1 MASSG
6 TYAFAPDNAD
16 FIEEAFERC
25 LIDPATLVSRHF
37 KSATMSLNLL
47 FAHWAT
53 KGVRL
58 FQVDEQTQT
67 LTAALATYTPASGTL
82 AILEGIIRRSGIDT
96 AVQRVTR
103 DQYQMIP
110 DKVAQGLPTQVWL
123 DRAAGTYK
131 LWQVP
136 ENSTD
141 VFRYTRVR
149 RIQDAGTGQQTP
161 DLPIWWFE
169 ALASGLTEFLSE
181 KFAPQL
187 HAEKA
192 QLAAMRLADA
202 MSEDRERAD
211 TSFGIAVL

>member
-6 TYAFAPDNAD
+6 TYVFAPDNAD

-53 KGVRL
+53 KGVKL

-67 LTAALATYTPASGTL
+67 LTTALATYTAASGTL
-82 AILEGIIRRSGIDT
+82 AILEGIVRRAGIDT
-96 AVQRVTR
+96 VVQRISR
-103 DQYQMIP
+103 EQYQLIP
-110 DKVAQGLPTQVWL
+110 DKTAQGLPTQVWL

-136 ENSTD
+136 ENLTD

-187 HAEKA
+187 HAEKKV
-192 QLAAMRLADA
+192 LAEQRLDA
-202 MSEDRERAD
+202 ALTEDRERVD
-211 TSFGIAVL
+211 TSFSMAAL